1 MEKRWRRLGIA
12 SGATSEVHPRIHG
25 ICRDES
31 AQENRIFEECP
42 ALVAIIAKGTPDL
55 ARSRH
60 ARSRMAAVA
69 PGIDAAG
76 AATVDAAPASGGRH
90 QSRLIPANFNSHFRR
105 HTLISRRAS
114 DCVSTRLVHHSLVW
128 RDDRAGIP
136 GGALDGHPPRPA
148 RKHLRRKNRRPR
160 VLDHAR
166 RGGWRPHRL
175 CDDLLGRIRPSA
187 VFGNIHDPARRTGL
201 LRQPYRAALAF
212 IIYVRWKKLSGWKI
226 ADILAPSIAL
236 GNAIGRIG
244 CLLNGCCYGRVCHLP
259 WAIRFPNQ
267 SAAWQQHFQAGLV
280 GKGDPSLPV
289 HPTEIYD
296 ALLNFA
302 LYLGL
307 AWLFRRKKFDGQVFA
322 TYLIGY
328 AVFRSLVELF
338 RGDYPA
344 TTSITA

>member
-1 MEKRWRRLGIA
+1 MHPIAFQLGSFTIHWYGVMIA
-12 SGATSEVHPRIHG
+12 LAFLAGLWTAT
-25 ICRDES
+25 
-31 AQENRIFEECP
+31 
-42 ALVAIIAKGTPDL
+42 
-55 ARSRH
+55 
-60 ARSRMAAVA
+60 
-69 PGIDAAG
+69 
-76 AATVDAAPASGGRH
+76 
-90 QSRLIPANFNSHFRR
+90 
-105 HTLISRRAS
+105 RRARRENIS
-114 DCVSTRLVHHSLVW
+114 GEKIADLVFWIMLAGMVGARTVYVTTYWDEFAHQPFSEIFMIQHGGLVYYGSLI
-128 RDDRAGIP
+128 G
-136 GGALDGHPPRPA
+136 
-148 RKHLRRKNRRPR
+148 
-160 VLDHAR
+160 
-166 RGGWRPHRL
+166 
-175 CDDLLGRIRPSA
+175 
-187 VFGNIHDPARRTGL
+187 
-201 LRQPYRAALAF
+201 AALAF
-212 IIYVRWKKLSGWKI
+212 MIYVRWKKLSGWKI

-280 GKGDPSLPV
+280 GSGDPSLPV

-302 LYLGL
+302 LYLSL

-344 TTSITA
+344 DHIHNGLTSAQLVSIPIFVAGLLIALMLSHRGIKRR